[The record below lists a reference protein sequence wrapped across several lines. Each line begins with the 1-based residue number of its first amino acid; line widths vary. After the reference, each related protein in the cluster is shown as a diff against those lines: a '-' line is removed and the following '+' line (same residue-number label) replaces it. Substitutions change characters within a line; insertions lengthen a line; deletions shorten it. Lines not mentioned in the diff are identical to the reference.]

1 MLNMTFDKKFKN
13 IIKNNEPLFD
23 LGASFASLG
32 CVMGNTGPGAI
43 NSGGGSNSVKLVKLL

>member
-32 CVMGNTGPGAI
+32 CVTGNTGPGAI